1 MTRNCVFYDGP
12 SMLDRAP
19 IFAALVGLDKPS
31 ANTAT
36 GTMSQVYIM
45 RSDISPVS
53 AIATGADSA
62 ICGDCK
68 MRGRVVSL
76 DTATH
81 IAWGLDTSRRRALLR
96 RIESAR
102 DHGESTLNIERACYV
117 RTEQAPTVIFK
128 AYCAGSYPNVTPRA
142 AADRVRGGELRIG
155 AYGDSAALPIRA
167 VRPLADAADVL
178 TNYTHGAGYV
188 PGRAKRLA
196 NFTMASADTPGQALA
211 YQEQG
216 FRTFRVSPNHTQRDD
231 GTRLVADLLP
241 GERQCPKTLDKRVTC
256 IDCGLCDGNRRGLA
270 ANIAAP
276 AHGRGAAYL

>member
-1 MTRNCVFYDGP
+1 VTRNCVFYVGQ
-12 SMLDRAP
+12 SMLDGSP

-36 GTMSQVYIM
+36 GAMAQVYVM
-45 RSDISPVS
+45 RSDVSPVS
-53 AIATGADSA
+53 AIATGADAA
-62 ICGDCK
+62 ICGSCK

-81 IAWGLDTSRRRALLR
+81 MAWGLDTTRRRLLLR

-102 DHGESTLNIERACYV
+102 GHGESTLNIERACYV
-117 RTEQAPTVIFK
+117 RTEQAPTVIYK
-128 AYCAGSYPNVTPRA
+128 AYRAGSYPVVEPGV
-142 AADRVRGGELRIG
+142 AADMVKGGELRVG

-167 VRPLADAADVL
+167 VWPLADAADVL
-178 TNYTHGAGYV
+178 TNYTHAPGYS

-196 NFTMASADTPGQALA
+196 PFTMASADSPGQALA

-216 FRTFRVSPNHTQRDD
+216 FRTFRVSPNYTTRDD
-231 GTRLVADLLP
+231 GTRLVSDLLP
-241 GERQCPKTLDKRVTC
+241 GERQCPKTLDHSVTC
-256 IDCGLCDGNRRGLA
+256 IDCGLCDGNRRGIA

-276 AHGRGAAYL
+276 VHGRGAAYL

>member
-12 SMLDRAP
+12 SMLDGSP

-36 GTMSQVYIM
+36 GTMAQVYIM

-62 ICGDCK
+62 ICGSCK

-81 IAWGLDTSRRRALLR
+81 IAWGLDTTRRRALLQ

-102 DHGESTLNIERACYV
+102 GHGESTLNIERACYV

-128 AYCAGSYPNVTPRA
+128 AYAAGSYPNVTPGV
-142 AADRVRGGELRIG
+142 AADMVRGGELRVG

-167 VRPLADAADVL
+167 VRPLANAAEIV

-196 NFTMASADTPGQALA
+196 NFTMASADSPAEAIQ

-231 GTRLVADLLP
+231 GTRLVMDLLP

-256 IDCGLCDGNRRGLA
+256 IDCGLCDGNRRGIV

-276 AHGRGAAYL
+276 VHGRGAAYL

>member
-1 MTRNCVFYDGP
+1 MTRNCIFYDGP

-36 GTMSQVYIM
+36 GAMLQVYIM
-45 RSDISPVS
+45 RSDVSPVS
-53 AIATGADSA
+53 AIATGADAA
-62 ICGDCK
+62 ICGACK

-81 IAWGLDTSRRRALLR
+81 IAWGLDTSRRRALLQ

-128 AYCAGSYPNVTPRA
+128 AYRAGSYPNVTPGVA
-142 AADRVRGGELRIG
+142 ANRVRGGELRIG
-155 AYGDSAALPIRA
+155 AYGDSAALPVRA
-167 VRPLADAADVL
+167 VRPLAAAAEIV

-196 NFTMASADTPGQALA
+196 PFTMASADSPAEALR

-216 FRTFRVSPNHTQRDD
+216 FRTFRVSPDYTQRDD
-231 GTRLVADLLP
+231 GTRLVMDLLR

-256 IDCGLCDGNRRGLA
+256 IDCGLCDGNRRGIA

>member
-12 SMLDRAP
+12 SLLDGSP
-19 IFAALVGLDKPS
+19 IFAALVGLDSPS

-36 GTMSQVYIM
+36 GTMAQIYIM
-45 RSDISPVS
+45 RSDVSPVS
-53 AIATGADSA
+53 AIATGADAS
-62 ICGDCK
+62 ICGECK

-81 IAWGLDTSRRRALLR
+81 IAWGLDPSRRRALLQ

-102 DHGESTLNIERACYV
+102 GHGESTLNIERACYV

-128 AYCAGSYPNVTPRA
+128 AYAAGSYPNVAPEV
-142 AADRVRGGELRIG
+142 AADMVKGGELRIG

-167 VRPLADAADVL
+167 VRPLADAAEIL
-178 TNYTHGAGYV
+178 TNYTHAPGYS

-196 NFTMASADTPGQALA
+196 PFTMASADSPGQALA

-216 FRTFRVSPNHTQRDD
+216 FRTFRVSPNHTQRAD

-241 GERQCPKTLDKRVTC
+241 GEYQCPKTLDKRVTC
-256 IDCGLCDGNRRGLA
+256 IACGICDGTRRGIA

>member
-12 SMLDRAP
+12 SMLDGSP

-36 GTMSQVYIM
+36 GTMAQIYIM
-45 RSDISPVS
+45 RSDVSPVA
-53 AIATGADSA
+53 AIATGADAS
-62 ICGDCK
+62 ICGECK

-81 IAWGLDTSRRRALLR
+81 MAWGLDTNRRRLLLR

-128 AYCAGSYPNVTPRA
+128 AYAAGSYPNVTPRVA
-142 AADRVRGGELRIG
+142 ANMVRGGELRVG
-155 AYGDSAALPIRA
+155 AYGDSAALPIGA

-196 NFTMASADTPGQALA
+196 DFTMASADSPEQALK
-211 YQEQG
+211 YQKEG
-216 FRTFRVSPNHTQRDD
+216 LRTFRVSSDYTTRDD
-231 GTRLVADLLP
+231 GTRLVMDLLP
-241 GERQCPKTLDKRVTC
+241 GERQCPKTLDHSVTC
-256 IDCGLCDGNRRGLA
+256 IDCGLCDGNRRGIA
-270 ANIAAP
+270 ANIVAP
-276 AHGRGAAYL
+276 VHGRGAAYL

>member
-12 SMLDRAP
+12 SMLDRSP

-36 GTMSQVYIM
+36 GTMAQIYIM
-45 RSDISPVS
+45 RSDVSPVS

-62 ICGDCK
+62 ICGACK

-81 IAWGLDTSRRRALLR
+81 IAWGLDPSRRRALLQ

-102 DHGESTLNIERACYV
+102 GHGESTLNIERACYV

-128 AYCAGSYPNVTPRA
+128 AYRAGSYPNVTPGVA
-142 AADRVRGGELRIG
+142 ANMVRGGELRIG
-155 AYGDSAALPIRA
+155 AYGDSVALPVRA

-196 NFTMASADTPGQALA
+196 PFTMASADSPEQALE
-211 YQEQG
+211 YQKEG
-216 FRTFRVSPNHTQRDD
+216 FRTFRVSPNYTTRAN
-231 GTRLVADLLP
+231 GTRLVVDLLP
-241 GERQCPKTLDKRVTC
+241 GERQCPKTLDHSVTC
-256 IDCGLCDGNRRGLA
+256 IDCGLCDGNRRGIA